1 MGDAAPRP
9 QTNRKPAALGGPRG
23 GQSGGQGVGAVAG
36 RLRVFAVGV
45 KASGEKDGLRLEP
58 PHGR

>member
-9 QTNRKPAALGGPRG
+9 QTNRKPAALQGPGRAEWRQAWELLRG
-23 GQSGGQGVGAVAG
+23 
-36 RLRVFAVGV
+36 LRVFAVGV

-58 PHGR
+58 PHSR